1 MTKSIVTGQI
11 TVYRFLPV
19 YIMLFYFLII
29 SCEQSQ
35 TATDNVQKENPF
47 EVYVNN
53 IHPSFSYE
61 LVDSTAGEGFTTY
74 IFRMVS
80 QEWLNEELVNEPEWW
95 HWVTIV
101 VPDEINHSTALLWIG
116 GGSSDRDQP
125 DSADSLL
132 ATAALETQSVTID
145 LHNVPFQPLTFYG
158 DSLDQR
164 YEDDLIA
171 YGWREFM
178 ESGAND
184 EDALWLARL
193 PMTAAAMRTM
203 DLVSEFSTTNLGV
216 TIDNFV
222 VSGASKRGW
231 TTWTTAI
238 FDDRVVAI
246 APAVIDLLNMVPSF
260 EHHWQAY
267 GEWSPAI
274 QEYEDE
280 NIMDWQYSTEYKR
293 LTELVDPYSYIDRL
307 NLPKYI
313 INAASDE
320 FFLPDSWQFYWYDL
334 PGEKYIRY
342 IPNTGHSLSETD
354 ATHSLISFYYKIIN
368 DDPIPEFNW
377 VVNNNSILIETDPD
391 NQPLDSKLW
400 TAHNNAGRDFRFY
413 VIDKTWESQDLS
425 ISSGEGI
432 LQVDLEIPE
441 QGYSAYFV
449 EATYPGAGELTF
461 KLTSGV
467 VVLPDTY
474 PYPPFETNNP
484 LGTPLEGL

>member
-1 MTKSIVTGQI
+1 MTKSFITGQS
-11 TVYRFLPV
+11 TFYRFLPV
-19 YIMLFYFLII
+19 YLILIFFLAI

-35 TATDNVQKENPF
+35 TATYNVQEENPF
-47 EVYVNN
+47 EAYVHE

-61 LVDSTAGEGFTTY
+61 LVDSTTGEGVTSY

-80 QEWLNEELVNEPEWW
+80 QEWLTKELLNTPEWW
-95 HWVTIV
+95 HWVTVV
-101 VPDEINHSTALLWIG
+101 VPDEIEHQTALLWIG

-125 DSADSLL
+125 EGANNFL
-132 ATAALETQSVTID
+132 ASAALETKTVTID

-193 PMTAAAMRTM
+193 PMTTAAMRTM
-203 DLVSEFSTTNLGV
+203 DLVSEFSTENLGV
-216 TIDNFV
+216 MIDKFV

-238 FDDRVVAI
+238 FDNRVVAI

-260 EHHWQAY
+260 EHHWLAY

-274 QEYEDE
+274 REYENE
-280 NIMDWQYSTEYKR
+280 NIMDWQYSREYKR
-293 LTELVDPYSYIDRL
+293 LRELVDPYSYLGRL

-320 FFLPDSWQFYWYDL
+320 FFLPDSWQFYWDDL

-342 IPNTGHSLSETD
+342 IPNTGHSLNETD

-368 DDPIPEFNW
+368 DRPIPEFKWGVDGN
-377 VVNNNSILIETDPD
+377 IIRIETDPD
-391 NQPLDSKLW
+391 NQPVDLKLW
-400 TAHNNAGRDFRFY
+400 TAHNNTGRDFRLY
-413 VIDKTWESQDLS
+413 VIDKTWESRDLS
-425 ISSGEGI
+425 ISSDEGI
-432 LQVDLEIPE
+432 LEVDLDIPE

-449 EATYPGAGELTF
+449 EASYPGAGELIF

-484 LGTPLEGL
+484 MGTPLEGS